1 MENFGMAT
9 VVVITVIA
17 YLAGEIVKLIPVVP
31 NHIIPVIC
39 GIVGGVLGIAAMY
52 IMPEFPA
59 GDVLTAAAVGIASG
73 LAATG
78 CNQVCKQMTSRE
90 EEDV

>member
-17 YLAGEIVKLIPVVP
+17 YLVGEAVKLIPKV
-31 NHIIPVIC
+31 NNKLIPVIC
-39 GIVGGVLGIAAMY
+39 GTVGGVLGAVAMH

-59 GDVLTAAAVGIASG
+59 TDYLTAVAVGIVSG

-78 CNQVCKQMTSRE
+78 CNQVVKQMGGCE
-90 EEDV
+90 

>member
-17 YLAGEIVKLIPVVP
+17 YLVGEAVKLIPKV
-31 NHIIPVIC
+31 NNKLIPVIC
-39 GIVGGVLGIAAMY
+39 GTVGGALGAVAMH

-59 GDVLTAAAVGIASG
+59 TDYLTAVAVGIVSG

-78 CNQVCKQMTSRE
+78 CNQVVKQMGGCE
-90 EEDV
+90 

>member
-1 MENFGMAT
+1 MEQFGMAT

-17 YLAGEIVKLIPVVP
+17 YLVGEAVKLIPIVENKV
-31 NHIIPVIC
+31 IPVIC
-39 GIVGGVLGIAAMY
+39 GGVGGVLGIVAMH

-59 GDVLTAAAVGIASG
+59 TDYLTAMAVGIVSG

-78 CNQVCKQMTSRE
+78 CNQVLKQMGSGDSR
-90 EEDV
+90 

>member
-1 MENFGMAT
+1 MENFGLAT

-17 YLAGEIVKLIPVVP
+17 YLAGEAVKLIPAVQ
-31 NHIIPVIC
+31 NKMIPVIC
-39 GIVGGVLGIAAMY
+39 GGIGGVLGIVAMH

-59 GDVLTAAAVGIASG
+59 TDYLTAAAVGIVSG

-78 CNQVCKQMTSRE
+78 CDQVCKQLRSD
-90 EEDV
+90 EDD

>member
-1 MENFGMAT
+1 MEQFGMAT

-17 YLAGEIVKLIPVVP
+17 YLVGEAVKLIPVVE
-31 NHIIPVIC
+31 NKVIPVIC
-39 GIVGGVLGIAAMY
+39 GAVGGVLGIVAMH

-59 GDVLTAAAVGIASG
+59 TDYLTAAAVGIVSG

-78 CNQVCKQMTSRE
+78 CNQVLKQMGSGDSR
-90 EEDV
+90 